1 MAAYIPARTKV
12 ISEKQRLHRIGAAM
26 TQNFPW
32 DGIMSNQAKTWI
44 QTVAGAHNTEAEY
57 VFLSSLAAIAALAG
71 PQTRVTIHEHTYE
84 EKLNTF
90 MCILGDAGA
99 SMYYYICSFSP
110 ASSAFATSGI
120 VSNEFEYGETRS
132 VNVKSIYWCQL

>member
-44 QTVAGAHNTEAEY
+44 QTVAGAHNTKAEY

-99 SMYYYICSFSP
+99 SMYY
-110 ASSAFATSGI
+110 SSAFATSGI

-132 VNVKSIYWCQL
+132 MNVTSIHWCQL